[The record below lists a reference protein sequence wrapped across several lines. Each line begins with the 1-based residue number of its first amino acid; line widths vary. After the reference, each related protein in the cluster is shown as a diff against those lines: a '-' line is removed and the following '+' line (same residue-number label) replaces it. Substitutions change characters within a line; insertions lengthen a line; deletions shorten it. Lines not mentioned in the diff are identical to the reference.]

1 MIETGGVHFTQHPG
15 PTKSLDGAKSP
26 QGQPGKLQG
35 EGLVAISDST
45 SKFADAAEEMS
56 FIAGQFKNKTS
67 DKRKFKTG
75 SGLTGFILD
84 RIKKIQTIQGVQGVK
99 DLLNNFQAQKNLSN
113 QQVREELKKFSDD
126 PVDQFTA
133 LDIAAGYFKQL
144 GDKQKE
150 DLIRGVQDD
159 IRAENKSL
167 IQAAPN
173 ISQDAAEFP
182 HLGEVRKI
190 REDYDS
196 NVQSYVRDDQS
207 LEKLHHFLTDNY
219 GTNDVEEAILMQL
232 KLLSSEMA
240 SMEPSAPPEHLD
252 AIVKDLS
259 KLKQLVAI
267 HDSCVETE
275 EQLTRTYPETELN
288 ENVLMGQLLNLV
300 QQQWVTEADFEKI
313 PDAMNVQQL
322 DAQIFALTKVV
333 AMVRMIPEEVFVN
346 DDTKEAIIS
355 AAKEG
360 LDSKI
365 EQEAEEDA
373 AISQQDSGSMV
384 GEAEVD
390 LSFVKRMHDN
400 SDEQPPAKKPRMA
413 VSQQDSGSMIGKTEV
428 DLSSVK
434 RKHEDSDEQP
444 SAKRPKKG

>member
-1 MIETGGVHFTQHPG
+1 MIDTGGVHFTQHPG
-15 PTKSLDGAKSP
+15 PAKQLEGGKSP
-26 QGQPGKLQG
+26 QGLQGKLQG
-35 EGLVAISDST
+35 EGLVATSNAA

-75 SGLTGFILD
+75 SGLSVSILE

-99 DLLNNFQAQKNLSN
+99 DLLNNFQTQKNLTN
-113 QQVREELKKFSDD
+113 QQIREKLEGFSDD
-126 PVDQFTA
+126 PVDQFAA
-133 LDIAAGYFKQL
+133 LDIAADYFEQL
-144 GDKQKE
+144 GDKQKA
-150 DLIRGVQDD
+150 DQLRGVRDD
-159 IRAENKSL
+159 IRAEHKSL
-167 IQAAPN
+167 ITAASN
-173 ISQDAAEFP
+173 ISEDAAEFS
-182 HLGEVRKI
+182 HLGGVRDI
-190 REDYDS
+190 REAYDS

-207 LEKLHHFLTDNY
+207 LEKLHHFLTENY
-219 GTNDVEEAILMQL
+219 GTEDVEEAILMQL

-267 HDSCVETE
+267 HDSCIETE
-275 EQLTRTYPETELN
+275 EQLVRTYPETELN

-322 DAQIFALTKVV
+322 DAQIFTLTKVV
-333 AMVRMIPEEVFVN
+333 ATVRMIPEEVFAN
-346 DDTKEAIIS
+346 DDTKQAII
-355 AAKEG
+355 AAATEG

-365 EQEAEEDA
+365 EQEAEEDM
-373 AISQQDSGSMV
+373 AISQQDSDSII
-384 GEAEVD
+384 GEIA
-390 LSFVKRMHDN
+390 
-400 SDEQPPAKKPRMA
+400 
-413 VSQQDSGSMIGKTEV
+413 V

-434 RKHEDSDEQP
+434 RPH
-444 SAKRPKKG
+444 G

>member
-1 MIETGGVHFTQHPG
+1 MIDTGGVHFTQHPG
-15 PTKSLDGAKSP
+15 PTKQLEGGKSP
-26 QGQPGKLQG
+26 QGLQGKLQG
-35 EGLVAISDST
+35 EGLVATSNAA

-75 SGLTGFILD
+75 SGLSASILE

-99 DLLNNFQAQKNLSN
+99 DLLNNFQTQKNLTN
-113 QQVREELKKFSDD
+113 QQIREKLEEFSDD

-133 LDIAAGYFKQL
+133 LDIAADYFEQL
-144 GDKQKE
+144 GDKQKA
-150 DLIRGVQDD
+150 DQLRGVRDD
-159 IRAENKSL
+159 IRAEHKSL
-167 IQAAPN
+167 ITAAAN
-173 ISQDAAEFP
+173 ISEDAAEFS
-182 HLGEVRKI
+182 HFGDVRGI
-190 REDYDS
+190 REAYDS

-207 LEKLHHFLTDNY
+207 LEKLHQFLTENY
-219 GTNDVEEAILMQL
+219 GTDDIEEAILMQL

-267 HDSCVETE
+267 HDSCIETE
-275 EQLTRTYPETELN
+275 EQLVRTYPETELN
-288 ENVLMGQLLNLV
+288 EDVLMRQLLNLV

-322 DAQIFALTKVV
+322 DAQIFTLTKVV
-333 AMVRMIPEEVFVN
+333 AMVRMIPEEVFAN
-346 DDTKEAIIS
+346 DDTKQAIIS
-355 AAKEG
+355 AASEG

-365 EQEAEEDA
+365 EMEATEDIANSQKEAESFISEI
-373 AISQQDSGSMV
+373 AI
-384 GEAEVD
+384 
-390 LSFVKRMHDN
+390 
-400 SDEQPPAKKPRMA
+400 
-413 VSQQDSGSMIGKTEV
+413 

-434 RKHEDSDEQP
+434 RRHED
-444 SAKRPKKG
+444 